1 MRFSADTHPI
11 SPEFQPATHM
21 STREQDR
28 ESVLRTRR
36 GFIRQAGCAALG
48 SIAISSVIRDFRLI
62 NSAMAQGAGSM
73 AFPDYKALVCIH
85 LSGGNDCNNFIV
97 PRGSAYA
104 NYAAARQNLAI
115 PESLL
120 QPIAPLNGDGND
132 YGFHPNCPELAALF
146 NTGKL
151 AVLYNVGPL
160 LFPTDR
166 NKYRNKLVPLP
177 PQLFSHSDQVTHWQT
192 SLPDQPP
199 RSGWGGRI
207 ADILHPRQNE
217 LLSDPVERAKIALCT
232 SIAGANTFE
241 VGSTVQQY
249 HVSTSGA
256 VTLSGASPAS
266 ARETA
271 VRNIAKLP
279 QTNLQADAFGDILDN
294 AVATGS
300 ILNGAISPTAATV
313 WNTPFP
319 ATTLGNQLKMVA
331 RMIAGRDALQIK
343 RQIFF
348 VSVGGYDTHTSQLG
362 NTANPGNALF
372 GAHADLLNELS
383 ESIHAFQSAMEQLSA
398 LPGNNGLPDQV
409 VGFTASDFGRTFP
422 TNGQGSDHGWG
433 AHHIVFGGAN
443 AVRGQRIF
451 GTFPTLQINGPD
463 DTSTGRWIPKVSV
476 DEYSATLAKWFGVNS
491 TYMPVVFPN
500 LSRFATPDLGFMHA

>member
-1 MRFSADTHPI
+1 
-11 SPEFQPATHM
+11 M
-21 STREQDR
+21 STVDQDR

-36 GFIRQAGCAALG
+36 GFLRQAGCAALG
-48 SIAISSVIRDFRLI
+48 SVAISSVIRDFRLI
-62 NSAMAQGAGSM
+62 NSAIAQGTGTDALPG
-73 AFPDYKALVCIH
+73 YKALICIH

-97 PRGSAYA
+97 PRGSAYP
-104 NYAAARQNLAI
+104 NYAATRQNLAI

-120 QPIAPLNGDGND
+120 QPIYPNNGDGNE
-132 YGFHPNCPELAALF
+132 YGFHPNCPELASMF
-146 NTGKL
+146 NNGKL
-151 AVLYNVGPL
+151 AALFNVGPL
-160 LFPTDR
+160 LFPTSR
-166 NKYRNKLVPLP
+166 TQYKNNLVALP

-199 RSGWGGRI
+199 RTGWGGRI
-207 ADILHPRQNE
+207 ADLLHPYQNE
-217 LLSDPVERAKIALCT
+217 LVSDPVNRAKISLCT

-256 VTLSGASPAS
+256 VTLSGVTSGS

-271 VRNIAKLP
+271 IRNIAQLP
-279 QTNLQADAFGDILDN
+279 QQNLQADAFGDILDN

-300 ILNGAISPTAATV
+300 VLNSAILPTAAT
-313 WNTPFP
+313 NYFTTAFP
-319 ATTLGNQLKMVA
+319 NTTLGNQLKMVA
-331 RMIAGRDALQIK
+331 RLIAGRDSLKIK

-362 NTANPGNALF
+362 NAANPGNALF
-372 GAHADLLNELS
+372 GSQADLLNELS
-383 ESIHAFQSAMEQLSA
+383 ESINSFQSAMEQLSA
-398 LPGNNGLPDQV
+398 LSGNTGLPDSV
-409 VGFTASDFGRTFP
+409 VGFTASDFGRTLS

-433 AHHIVFGGAN
+433 SHHIVFGGSGN
-443 AVRGQRIF
+443 PTTGAVRGGRLY
-451 GTFPTLQINGPD
+451 GTFPVLQVNGPD
-463 DTSTGRWIPKVSV
+463 DTSTGRWIPRVSV

-500 LSRFATPDLGFMHA
+500 LTRFALPDLGFMNA

>member
-1 MRFSADTHPI
+1 
-11 SPEFQPATHM
+11 M
-21 STREQDR
+21 STIDQDR

-36 GFIRQAGCAALG
+36 GFLRQAGCAALG

-62 NSAMAQGAGSM
+62 NSALAQGPGADPLPG
-73 AFPDYKALVCIH
+73 YKALVCIH

-115 PESLL
+115 PELL
-120 QPIAPLNGDGND
+120 LNPISPLNGDGNE

-146 NTGKL
+146 NSGKL
-151 AVLYNVGPL
+151 ATLFNVGPL
-160 LFPTDR
+160 LFPTTQSQY
-166 NKYRNKLVPLP
+166 KSKLVALP

-199 RSGWGGRI
+199 RTGWGGRI
-207 ADILHPRQNE
+207 ADLLHPYQKDMILDENNK
-217 LLSDPVERAKIALCT
+217 AKIALCT

-256 VTLSGASPAS
+256 VTLSGVTSNS
-266 ARETA
+266 TREATIRSLA
-271 VRNIAKLP
+271 GAA
-279 QTNLQADAFGDILDN
+279 QQNLQTDAFGDILDS
-294 AVATGS
+294 AIATGS
-300 ILNGAISPTAATV
+300 VLNTAIAPTASTAWTI
-313 WNTPFP
+313 PFP
-319 ATTLGNQLKMVA
+319 STSLGNQLKMVA
-331 RMIAGRDALQIK
+331 RMIAGRDTLKIK

-362 NTANPGNALF
+362 NAANPGNALF
-372 GAHADLLNELS
+372 GSHADLLNELS
-383 ESIHAFQSAMEQLSA
+383 ESIGAFQAAIEQLSA
-398 LPGNNGLPDQV
+398 LPGSASLTNSV
-409 VGFTASDFGRTFP
+409 VGFTASDFGRTLP

-433 AHHIVFGGAN
+433 GHHIIFGGTGN
-443 AVRGQRIF
+443 PSTGAVRGQRTY
-451 GTFPTLQINGPD
+451 GTFPVLQVNGPD
-463 DTSTGRWIPKVSV
+463 DTSTGRWIPRTSV

-500 LSRFATPDLGFMHA
+500 LNRFALPDLGFMNA

>member
-1 MRFSADTHPI
+1 
-11 SPEFQPATHM
+11 M
-21 STREQDR
+21 STVDQDR

-36 GFIRQAGCAALG
+36 GFLRQAGCAALG

-62 NSAMAQGAGSM
+62 NSALAQGPGNTP
-73 AFPDYKALVCIH
+73 FPDYRALICIH

-97 PRGSAYA
+97 PRGSAYP

-120 QPIAPLNGDGND
+120 NPISPLNGDGNS
-132 YGFHPNCPELAALF
+132 YGFHPNCPELASLF

-151 AVLYNVGPL
+151 AILFNVGPL
-160 LFPTDR
+160 LFPTTQSQY
-166 NKYRNKLVPLP
+166 KKKLVALP

-199 RSGWGGRI
+199 RTGWGGRI
-207 ADILHPRQNE
+207 ADILHPYQNE
-217 LLSDPVERAKIALCT
+217 LLSDPNDRSKISLCT

-241 VGSTVQQY
+241 VGSVVQQY
-249 HVSTSGA
+249 HVSTTGA
-256 VTLSGASPAS
+256 VTLNGVTAGST
-266 ARETA
+266 RETT
-271 VRNIAKLP
+271 VRSIA
-279 QTNLQADAFGDILDN
+279 QASQQNLQMDAFGNILDS

-300 ILNGAISPTAATV
+300 VLNSAIAPTASTV
-313 WNTPFP
+313 WTTPFP

-331 RMIAGRDALQIK
+331 RMIAGRDTLKVK

-362 NTANPGNALF
+362 NAANPGNALF
-372 GAHADLLNELS
+372 GAQADLLNELS
-383 ESIHAFQSAMEQLSA
+383 ESIGAFQSAIEQLSL
-398 LPGNNGLPDQV
+398 LPGNSTLPDSV
-409 VGFTASDFGRTFP
+409 VGFTASDFGRTLP

-433 AHHIVFGGAN
+433 GHHLIFGGTGN
-443 AVRGQRIF
+443 PSTGAVRGQRTY
-451 GTFPTLQINGPD
+451 GTFPVLQVNGPD
-463 DTSTGRWIPKVSV
+463 DTSTGRWIPRTSV
-476 DEYSATLAKWFGVNS
+476 DEYSATLAKWFGVNA

-500 LSRFATPDLGFMHA
+500 LSRFAMPDLGFMNA